1 MNSNYNIDEQVG
13 TIWLREIEDEMLQV
27 SLEMSKLRG
36 LSSVG
41 HNLSSVASYL
51 HTVRRPEDR
60 QTNSRCLLLREAN
73 YELCKPLELPFYKRD
88 VKAIQTEALHQSCTA
103 ENISSQSEIQRV
115 QLKPIFSK
123 SRNSK
128 ITKSTKKS
136 ARVVPQIKKSAE
148 SESRCNST
156 SSRKEIVKD
165 VVEHN
170 IFPEDQQGTEP
181 PSAKNG
187 GPIYKVLA
195 VTSHCQIQREKRSPK
210 VISKIND
217 CSRSTFKSKSVIST
231 ENSRSESYLV
241 FLDDSILHPYSL
253 FLILLDRIVGE
264 GSRRCSVYRTANSE
278 LITSRVVRV
287 SDGLANAIGADGD
300 VSLKAAPESVDEP
313 VRHDPHEIAPTQS
326 APLDAPKVNS
336 DEIAPINEVHVSVE
350 KMPDN
355 RAGSIE
361 VAKSKSNAALV
372 RSDRC
377 SFEDMLRSL
386 QKELRD
392 IRHLLEDTKSK
403 VPNSSVSA
411 SSMGHDS
418 DEEFD

>member
-1 MNSNYNIDEQVG
+1 MNSNDNIDEQVG

-123 SRNSK
+123 SRNSN

-136 ARVVPQIKKSAE
+136 SRVLPQRKKSAE

-210 VISKIND
+210 VILKIND
-217 CSRSTFKSKSVIST
+217 CSRSTLKSKSVIST

-300 VSLKAAPESVDEP
+300 VSLKAAPEIVDEP
-313 VRHDPHEIAPTQS
+313 VRHDPHEFAPTQS

-336 DEIAPINEVHVSVE
+336 DEIAPINEVHVSAE

-361 VAKSKSNAALV
+361 VAKSNSNAALV

-403 VPNSSVSA
+403 VPNSVA
-411 SSMGHDS
+411 VP
-418 DEEFD
+418 

>member
-1 MNSNYNIDEQVG
+1 MNSNDNIDEQVG

-41 HNLSSVASYL
+41 HNLSSVPYL
-51 HTVRRPEDR
+51 HTARRPEDW

-115 QLKPIFSK
+115 QLKPVLSK
-123 SRNSK
+123 RSK

-136 ARVVPQIKKSAE
+136 ARVVPQRKKSAE

-170 IFPEDQQGTEP
+170 IFPEDQQATEP

-210 VISKIND
+210 DILKIND

-241 FLDDSILHPYSL
+241 FLVDSILHPYSL
-253 FLILLDRIVGE
+253 SHIIRQDC
-264 GSRRCSVYRTANSE
+264 RR
-278 LITSRVVRV
+278 RV
-287 SDGLANAIGADGD
+287 SPVFG
-300 VSLKAAPESVDEP
+300 VSHRE
-313 VRHDPHEIAPTQS
+313 Q
-326 APLDAPKVNS
+326 
-336 DEIAPINEVHVSVE
+336 
-350 KMPDN
+350 
-355 RAGSIE
+355 
-361 VAKSKSNAALV
+361 
-372 RSDRC
+372 
-377 SFEDMLRSL
+377 
-386 QKELRD
+386 
-392 IRHLLEDTKSK
+392 
-403 VPNSSVSA
+403 
-411 SSMGHDS
+411 
-418 DEEFD
+418 

>member
-115 QLKPIFSK
+115 QLKPVLSK
-123 SRNSK
+123 RVAVVAERGRGRGGGGGNDFDDGRDGIVLGKRGGKAESRNSN

-136 ARVVPQIKKSAE
+136 SRVLPQRKKSAE

-195 VTSHCQIQREKRSPK
+195 VSSDCQIQGEKKLPN
-210 VISKIND
+210 IILNINQ
-217 CSRSTFKSKSVIST
+217 T
-231 ENSRSESYLV
+231 ENS
-241 FLDDSILHPYSL
+241 
-253 FLILLDRIVGE
+253 
-264 GSRRCSVYRTANSE
+264 
-278 LITSRVVRV
+278 
-287 SDGLANAIGADGD
+287 
-300 VSLKAAPESVDEP
+300 K
-313 VRHDPHEIAPTQS
+313 
-326 APLDAPKVNS
+326 K
-336 DEIAPINEVHVSVE
+336 
-350 KMPDN
+350 
-355 RAGSIE
+355 
-361 VAKSKSNAALV
+361 
-372 RSDRC
+372 
-377 SFEDMLRSL
+377 
-386 QKELRD
+386 
-392 IRHLLEDTKSK
+392 
-403 VPNSSVSA
+403 
-411 SSMGHDS
+411 
-418 DEEFD
+418 